1 MTNFAPPALA
11 PDPDPV
17 GPRAPIKFRPDMEQP
32 RPDEDQDIE
41 CIVRV
46 LRENNEHAY
55 RKYKHGLR
63 DAHAKSHG
71 ILRGTLEVHSGLPE
85 ELAQGVFA
93 TPRTYPVIS
102 RLSST
107 SGAIRSDQVR
117 GVRGL
122 GIKLL
127 GVPKADRAMPNDK
140 STTQD
145 FIMVTHEEFLFA
157 DAHAYSRAGMLT
169 AFALARLSDP
179 AMKVGSCALSAVG
192 KVRRL
197 PDNLEVF
204 VRPNTHILGDEF
216 YTSAAQ
222 LHGPYIAK
230 LRCVPASPEVR
241 ALTGQPVADR
251 PGVNAFQEMVID
263 FFASHSAEY
272 HLQVQLCTDEEKMPI
287 EDVTVHWNQ
296 SESPYRTVATIRYP
310 VQDPYTPERRA
321 FGDDVLSYNS
331 WNGLAAH
338 RPLGSI
344 NRLKK
349 RVYEASSNFRHQVN
363 NAPRLEPSDE
373 SDLPT

>member
-1 MTNFAPPALA
+1 MPTTPT
-11 PDPDPV
+11 PV
-17 GPRAPIKFRPDMEQP
+17 VFVPEMEQP
-32 RPDEDQDIE
+32 REDEERDIE
-41 CIVRV
+41 RIVRA
-46 LRENNEHAY
+46 LHGNNEYAF
-55 RKYKHGLR
+55 RKYKCGVR

-71 ILRGTLEVHSGLPE
+71 ILRGTLEVLPDLPN

-93 TPRTYPVIS
+93 TPRKYPVIS

-107 SGAIRSDQVR
+107 SGAIRSDQVQ

-122 GIKLL
+122 GMKLV
-127 GVPKADRAMPNDK
+127 GVDPNAPRALPDDTA
-140 STTQD
+140 TTQD

-157 DAHAYSRAGMLT
+157 DAHKYSRLGMVT
-169 AFALARLSDP
+169 AVTLARLPDP
-179 AMKVGSCALSAVG
+179 VLKGLSTALGVVGG
-192 KVRRL
+192 RRL
-197 PDNLEVF
+197 PETLAVF

-216 YTSAAQ
+216 YTSAPQ

-241 ALTGQPVADR
+241 ALMGQPVDDR
-251 PGVNAFQEMVID
+251 PGINAFREMVID
-263 FFASHSAEY
+263 FFANHSADYRLE
-272 HLQVQLCTDEEKMPI
+272 VQLCTNIDTMPI
-287 EDVTVHWNQ
+287 EDATAHWNQ
-296 SESPYRTVATIRYP
+296 VESPYIPVATIHYP

-363 NAPRLEPSDE
+363 NAPRFEPATE
-373 SDLPT
+373 SDLPE